1 MTTAQQGPLRPLD
14 GFLVLDFSQF
24 LAGPVA
30 ALRLADLGAR
40 VIKIERP
47 VIGDI
52 GRGLA
57 FAGARAGADTVSFHA
72 MNRGK
77 QSVAADLKDPD
88 DLAFVRRLVEQADVV
103 VENFR
108 PGVMERL
115 GMDYE
120 TVRAVNPG
128 VVYGSITGYG
138 DVGPWRDRPGQDLLA
153 QSIAALP
160 WLQADPEPS
169 PVGIAIA
176 DHLASCHLA
185 HGITALLVRRLRT
198 GVGGQVQT
206 SLLEAMLD
214 LQFEML
220 SVRLTAPSAVDAPR
234 PRGPHSAHTYLPA
247 PYGVYPTA
255 DGYLS
260 IAMNPVPLLGE
271 LLQLPELV
279 ALTDPESWWEQRG
292 RIETLIADRLRSA
305 STASWLAVLD
315 AADIWCAPLQTMD
328 QLIEHEG
335 FRAIDMVQTLGREES
350 DGVRTTVTTTRL
362 PIRVDGERLWGTDAG
377 PVLGADTDQV
387 RAELAPDRE
396 PVAGRVP

>member
-1 MTTAQQGPLRPLD
+1 MTVPSPGLPRPLE

-47 VIGDI
+47 GSGDI

-57 FAGARAGADTVSFHA
+57 FAGARAGTDTVSFHA

-77 QSVAADLKDPD
+77 QSVAADLKDPEQ
-88 DLAFVRRLVEQADVV
+88 LAFVRQLVEQADVV

-108 PGVMERL
+108 PGVMTRL
-115 GMDYE
+115 GLDYE
-120 TVRAVNPG
+120 TVKEVNPG

-138 DVGPWRDRPGQDLLA
+138 NEGPWRDRPGQDLLA
-153 QSIAALP
+153 QSISGLP

-169 PVGIAIA
+169 PFGISIA

-185 HGITALLVRRLRT
+185 HGITALLLRRART
-198 GVGGQVQT
+198 GVGGQVET

-220 SVRLTAPSAVDAPR
+220 SVRLTEPAAITPR

-260 IAMNPVPLLGE
+260 IAMNPVPQLGRLLE
-271 LLQLPELV
+271 IPELV
-279 ALTDPESWWEQRG
+279 EMTEPETWWEQRG
-292 RIETLIADRLRSA
+292 HIETLLAARLRTRT
-305 STASWLAVLD
+305 TAAWLEVLD
-315 AADIWCAPLQTMD
+315 AADVWCAPLHTID
-328 QLIEHEG
+328 ELVEHDG
-335 FRAIDMVQTLGREES
+335 FRAIDMVQTLRRDEA
-350 DGVRTTVTTTRL
+350 DGSTTDVTTTRL
-362 PIRVDGERLWGTDAG
+362 PIRVDGERLWGGRAAPT
-377 PVLGADTDQV
+377 LGADTEAV
-387 RAELAPDRE
+387 RSELAPTPAE
-396 PVAGRVP
+396 VVS

>member
-1 MTTAQQGPLRPLD
+1 MTAPQTGLPRPLE

-47 VIGDI
+47 GFGDI

-57 FAGARAGADTVSFHA
+57 FAGARAGTDTVSFHA

-77 QSVAADLKDPD
+77 QSVAADLKDPEQ
-88 DLAFVRRLVEQADVV
+88 LAFVRELVEQADVV

-108 PGVMERL
+108 PGVMKRL
-115 GMDYE
+115 GLDYE
-120 TVRAVNPG
+120 TVKEVNPG

-138 DVGPWRDRPGQDLLA
+138 HDGPWRDRPGQDLLA
-153 QSIAALP
+153 QSISGLP
-160 WLQADPEPS
+160 WLQANPEPS
-169 PVGIAIA
+169 PFGISIA

-185 HGITALLVRRLRT
+185 HGITALLLRRLRT
-198 GVGGQVQT
+198 GVGGQVET

-220 SVRLTAPSAVDAPR
+220 SVRLTEPAAVAPR

-260 IAMNPVPLLGE
+260 IAMNPVPQLGKLLE
-271 LLQLPELV
+271 IPELEE
-279 ALTDPESWWEQRG
+279 LTEPESWWEQRG
-292 RIETLIADRLRSA
+292 RIETLLADRLRSRTTGA
-305 STASWLAVLD
+305 WLEILD
-315 AADIWCAPLQTMD
+315 AADVWCAPLHTLD
-328 QLIEHEG
+328 ELVDHEG
-335 FRAIDMVQTLGREES
+335 FRAIDMVQTLRRDEI
-350 DGVRTTVTTTRL
+350 DGTPTQVTTTRL
-362 PIRVDGERLWGTDAG
+362 PIRIDGERLWGATAA
-377 PVLGADTDQV
+377 PTLGADTETV
-387 RAELAPDRE
+387 REELAAQPAE
-396 PVAGRVP
+396 AAS

>member
-1 MTTAQQGPLRPLD
+1 MTAAQHGSPRPLD

-57 FAGARAGADTVSFHA
+57 FAGARAGTDTVSFHA

-77 QSVAADLKDPD
+77 QSVAADLKNPD
-88 DLAFVRRLVEQADVV
+88 DLAFVRRLAEQADVV

-108 PGVMERL
+108 PGVMKRL
-115 GMDYE
+115 GLDYD
-120 TVRAVNPG
+120 TIRAENPG

-138 DVGPWRDRPGQDLLA
+138 DDGPWRDRPGQDLLA
-153 QSIAALP
+153 QSIAGLP
-160 WLQADPEPS
+160 WLQADPEPR

-185 HGITALLVRRLRT
+185 HGITALLLRRLRT
-198 GVGGQVQT
+198 GIGGQVQT

-220 SVRLTAPSAVDAPR
+220 SVRLTEPEAVGTQR
-234 PRGPHSAHTYLPA
+234 PRGPHSAHAHLPA

-260 IAMNPVPLLGE
+260 IAMNPVPQLGA
-271 LLQLPELV
+271 LLQIPELV
-279 ALTDPESWWEQRG
+279 ELTDPASWWDQRS
-292 RIETLIADRLRSA
+292 RIETLIADRLRTG
-305 STASWLAVLD
+305 STASWLTVLD
-315 AADIWCAPLQTMD
+315 AADIWCAPLHTVD
-328 QLIEHEG
+328 ELVDHDG
-335 FRAIDMVQTLGREES
+335 FRAIDMVQTLDREES
-350 DGVRTTVTTTRL
+350 DGARTTVTTTRL
-362 PIRVDGERLWGTDAG
+362 PFRLDGERLWGTGAA
-377 PVLGADTDQV
+377 PVLGVDTDRV
-387 RAELAPDRE
+387 RDEFAPARE
-396 PVAGRVP
+396 PVGGGIS

>member
-1 MTTAQQGPLRPLD
+1 MTAPQPGTVLPLD

-47 VIGDI
+47 GVGDI

-57 FAGARAGADTVSFHA
+57 FAGARAGGDTVSFHA

-88 DLAFVRRLVEQADVV
+88 QLAFVRRLVEQADVV

-108 PGVMERL
+108 PGVMTRL
-115 GMDYE
+115 GLDYE
-120 TVRAVNPG
+120 AIQAVNPG

-138 DVGPWRDRPGQDLLA
+138 DDGPWRDRPGQDLLA
-153 QSIAALP
+153 QSIAGLP
-160 WLQADPEPS
+160 WLQANPEPS

-185 HGITALLVRRLRT
+185 HGITALLLRRLRT
-198 GVGGQVQT
+198 GIGGQVQT

-220 SVRLTAPSAVDAPR
+220 SVRLTEPDAVRPR

-255 DGYLS
+255 DGHLS
-260 IAMNPVPLLGE
+260 IAMNPVPQLGE
-271 LLQLPELV
+271 LLDLPELV
-279 ALTDPESWWEQRG
+279 GLTEPESWWEQREQ
-292 RIETLIADRLRSA
+292 IETLLAEKLR
-305 STASWLAVLD
+305 TRPTEHWLAVLD
-315 AADIWCAPLQTMD
+315 AADVWCAPLHTVD
-328 QLIEHEG
+328 ELVDHEG
-335 FRAIDMVQTLGREES
+335 FHAIDMVQTLERTEP
-350 DGVRTTVTTTRL
+350 DGTRTEVTTTRL
-362 PIRVDGERLWGTDAG
+362 PIRLDGQRLWSGGAA
-377 PVLGADTDQV
+377 PLLGADTDQV
-387 RAELAPDRE
+387 REELAAQ
-396 PVAGRVP
+396 VAGSMP

>member
-1 MTTAQQGPLRPLD
+1 MIAAQQGTLRPLD

-57 FAGARAGADTVSFHA
+57 FAGARAGSDTVSFHA

-77 QSVAADLKDPD
+77 QSVAADLKNPD

-108 PGVMERL
+108 PGVMKRL
-115 GMDYE
+115 GLDYD
-120 TVRAVNPG
+120 TIRAENPG

-138 DVGPWRDRPGQDLLA
+138 DDGPWRDRPGQDLLA
-153 QSIAALP
+153 QSIAGLP
-160 WLQADPEPS
+160 WLQADPEPR

-176 DHLASCHLA
+176 DHLTSCHLA
-185 HGITALLVRRLRT
+185 HGITALLLRRLRT

-220 SVRLTAPSAVDAPR
+220 SVRLTEPDAVATRR
-234 PRGPHSAHTYLPA
+234 PRGPHSAHAHLPA

-260 IAMNPVPLLGE
+260 IAMNPVPELGA
-271 LLQLPELV
+271 LLQIPELV
-279 ALTDPESWWEQRG
+279 ALTDPDSWWDQRS
-292 RIETLIADRLRSA
+292 RIETLIADRLRTG
-305 STASWLAVLD
+305 STESWLTVLD
-315 AADIWCAPLQTMD
+315 AADIWCAPLHTVD
-328 QLIEHEG
+328 ELVEHDG
-335 FRAIDMVQTLGREES
+335 FRAIDMVQTLDREES
-350 DGVRTTVTTTRL
+350 DGARTTVTTTRL
-362 PIRVDGERLWGTDAG
+362 PFRVDGERLWGSGAA
-377 PVLGADTDQV
+377 PVLGEDTERV
-387 RAELAPDRE
+387 RDELAPTRE
-396 PVAGRVP
+396 PVGRSIS

>member
-1 MTTAQQGPLRPLD
+1 MIAAQQGTLRPLD

-77 QSVAADLKDPD
+77 QSVAADLKNPD

-108 PGVMERL
+108 PGVMKRL
-115 GMDYE
+115 GLDYD
-120 TVRAVNPG
+120 TIRAENPG

-138 DVGPWRDRPGQDLLA
+138 DDGPWRDRPGQDLLA
-153 QSIAALP
+153 QSIAGLP
-160 WLQADPEPS
+160 WLQADPEPR

-185 HGITALLVRRLRT
+185 HGITALLLRRLRT

-220 SVRLTAPSAVDAPR
+220 SVRLTEPDAVATRR
-234 PRGPHSAHTYLPA
+234 PRGPHSAHAHLPA

-260 IAMNPVPLLGE
+260 IAMNPVPELGA
-271 LLQLPELV
+271 LLQIPELV
-279 ALTDPESWWEQRG
+279 ALTDPDSWWDQRS
-292 RIETLIADRLRSA
+292 RIETLIADRLR
-305 STASWLAVLD
+305 TGRTESWLTVLD
-315 AADIWCAPLQTMD
+315 AADIWCAPLHTVD
-328 QLIEHEG
+328 ELVEHDG
-335 FRAIDMVQTLGREES
+335 FRAIDMVQTLDRAES
-350 DGVRTTVTTTRL
+350 DGARTTVTTTRL
-362 PIRVDGERLWGTDAG
+362 PFRVDGERLWGSGAA
-377 PVLGADTDQV
+377 PVLGEDTERV
-387 RAELAPDRE
+387 RDELAPARE
-396 PVAGRVP
+396 PVGRSIS

>member
-1 MTTAQQGPLRPLD
+1 MTAARADLPLPLE

-47 VIGDI
+47 GFGDI

-57 FAGARAGADTVSFHA
+57 FAGARAGTDTVSFHA

-77 QSVAADLKDPD
+77 QSVAADLKDPEQ
-88 DLAFVRRLVEQADVV
+88 LAFVRELVEQADVV

-108 PGVMERL
+108 PGVMKRL
-115 GMDYE
+115 GLDYE
-120 TVRAVNPG
+120 SVKEVNPG

-138 DVGPWRDRPGQDLLA
+138 HDGPWRDRPGQDLLA
-153 QSIAALP
+153 QSISGLP
-160 WLQADPEPS
+160 WLQANPEPS
-169 PVGIAIA
+169 PFGISIA

-185 HGITALLVRRLRT
+185 HGITALLLRRLRT
-198 GVGGQVQT
+198 GIGGQVET

-214 LQFEML
+214 LQFELL
-220 SVRLTAPSAVDAPR
+220 SVRLTEPAAVTPR

-260 IAMNPVPLLGE
+260 IAMNPVPQLGTLLE
-271 LLQLPELV
+271 IPELV
-279 ALTDPESWWEQRG
+279 EMTEPESWWEQRG
-292 RIETLIADRLRSA
+292 HIETLLADRLRTRG
-305 STASWLAVLD
+305 TAEWLTVLD
-315 AADIWCAPLQTMD
+315 AADVWCAPLHNLD
-328 QLIEHEG
+328 ELVEHEG
-335 FRAIDMVQTLGREES
+335 FRAIDMVQTVRRDEV
-350 DGVRTTVTTTRL
+350 DGTPTDVTTTRL
-362 PIRVDGERLWGTDAG
+362 PIRIDGERLWGGNAAPT
-377 PVLGADTDQV
+377 LGADTESV
-387 RAELAPDRE
+387 RAELAPRPAE
-396 PVAGRVP
+396 VVS

>member
-1 MTTAQQGPLRPLD
+1 MIAAQQGTLRPLD

-77 QSVAADLKDPD
+77 QSVAADLKNPD

-108 PGVMERL
+108 PGVMKRL
-115 GMDYE
+115 GLDYD
-120 TVRAVNPG
+120 TIRAENPG

-138 DVGPWRDRPGQDLLA
+138 DDGPWRDRPGQDLLA
-153 QSIAALP
+153 QSIAGLP
-160 WLQADPEPS
+160 WLQADPEPR

-185 HGITALLVRRLRT
+185 HGITALLLRRLRT

-220 SVRLTAPSAVDAPR
+220 SVRLTEPDAVATRR
-234 PRGPHSAHTYLPA
+234 PRGPHSAHAHLPA

-260 IAMNPVPLLGE
+260 IAMNPVPELGA
-271 LLQLPELV
+271 LLQIPELV
-279 ALTDPESWWEQRG
+279 ALTDPDSWWDQRS
-292 RIETLIADRLRSA
+292 RIETLIADRLRTD
-305 STASWLAVLD
+305 STESWLTVLD
-315 AADIWCAPLQTMD
+315 AADIWCAPLHTVD
-328 QLIEHEG
+328 ELVEHDG
-335 FRAIDMVQTLGREES
+335 FRAIDMVQTLDRAES
-350 DGVRTTVTTTRL
+350 DGARTTVTTTRL
-362 PIRVDGERLWGTDAG
+362 PFRVDGERLWGSGAA
-377 PVLGADTDQV
+377 PVLGEDTERV
-387 RAELAPDRE
+387 RDELAPARE
-396 PVAGRVP
+396 PVGRSIS

>member
-1 MTTAQQGPLRPLD
+1 MTASPQGLPRPLD

-47 VIGDI
+47 GVGDI

-57 FAGARAGADTVSFHA
+57 FAGAHAGADTVSFHA

-88 DLAFVRRLVEQADVV
+88 QLAFVRRLVEQADVV

-108 PGVMERL
+108 PGVMKRL
-115 GMDYE
+115 GLDYD
-120 TVRAVNPG
+120 TVRAQNPG

-138 DVGPWRDRPGQDLLA
+138 DDGPWRDRPGQDLLA
-153 QSIAALP
+153 QSIAGLP

-185 HGITALLVRRLRT
+185 HGITALLLRRLRT
-198 GVGGQVQT
+198 GIGGQVQT

-220 SVRLTAPSAVDAPR
+220 SVRLTQPGAVGAR

-260 IAMNPVPLLGE
+260 IAMNPVPQLGALLE
-271 LLQLPELV
+271 IPELV
-279 ALTDPESWWEQRG
+279 ELTEPESWWEQRG
-292 RIETLIADRLRSA
+292 RIETLIADRLRTRD
-305 STASWLAVLD
+305 TADWLAVLD
-315 AADIWCAPLQTMD
+315 AADVWCAPLHTLD
-328 QLIEHEG
+328 ELVEHEG
-335 FRAIDMVQTLGREES
+335 FRAIDMVQTLERDER
-350 DGVRTTVTTTRL
+350 DGTRTEVTTTRL
-362 PIRVDGERLWGTDAG
+362 PMRLDGQRLWGSDAA
-377 PVLGADTDQV
+377 PLLGADTDRV
-387 RAELAPDRE
+387 RDELAPDRE
-396 PVAGRVP
+396 PVAGSVP

>member
-1 MTTAQQGPLRPLD
+1 MTAASTSIDPLE

-40 VIKIERP
+40 VIKVERP
-47 VIGDI
+47 GIGDI

-57 FAGARAGADTVSFHA
+57 FAGARAGNDTVSFHA

-77 QSVAADLKDPD
+77 ESLSADLKNPE
-88 DLAFVRRLVEQADVV
+88 DLAVVRRLVERADVV

-115 GMDYE
+115 GLDYE
-120 TVRAVNPG
+120 SVRATNPG

-138 DVGPWRDRPGQDLLA
+138 EEGPWRDRPGQDLLA
-153 QSIAALP
+153 QSIAGLP

-169 PVGIAIA
+169 PMGIAIA

-185 HGITALLVRRLRT
+185 HGITALLLRRART
-198 GVGGQVQT
+198 GVGGHVRT
-206 SLLEAMLD
+206 SLLEAMVD

-220 SVRLTAPSAVDAPR
+220 SVRLTEPGALTQPV
-234 PRGPHSAHTYLPA
+234 RGPHSAHSYLPA

-260 IAMNPVPLLGE
+260 IAMNPVPRIGE

-279 ALTDPESWWEQRG
+279 EMTDPQTWWEQRSH
-292 RIETLIADRLRSA
+292 IEILIADRLR
-305 STASWLAVLD
+305 TGTTETWLAILD
-315 AADIWCAPLQTMD
+315 EADVWCAPLHTVD
-328 QLIEHEG
+328 ELVEHEG
-335 FRAIDMVQTLGREES
+335 FRQIDMVQTLDRAEP
-350 DGVRTTVTTTRL
+350 DGSRTEVTTTRMPL
-362 PIRVDGERLWGTDAG
+362 RIDGVRPRSASAA
-377 PVLGADTDQV
+377 PSLGADSERLRDEVAPCVTE
-387 RAELAPDRE
+387 RIAEQAS
-396 PVAGRVP
+396 

>member
-1 MTTAQQGPLRPLD
+1 MTASQQGTLRPLD

-47 VIGDI
+47 VTGDI

-77 QSVAADLKDPD
+77 QSVAADLKNPD

-108 PGVMERL
+108 PGVMKRL
-115 GMDYE
+115 GLDYD
-120 TVRAVNPG
+120 TIRAENPG

-138 DVGPWRDRPGQDLLA
+138 DDGPWRDRPGQDLLA
-153 QSIAALP
+153 QSIAGLP
-160 WLQADPEPS
+160 WLQADPEPR

-185 HGITALLVRRLRT
+185 HGITALLLRRLRT
-198 GVGGQVQT
+198 GIGGQVQT

-220 SVRLTAPSAVDAPR
+220 SVRLTEPDAVGTQR
-234 PRGPHSAHTYLPA
+234 PRGPHSAHAHLPA

-260 IAMNPVPLLGE
+260 IAMNPVPQLGA
-271 LLQLPELV
+271 LLQIPEL
-279 ALTDPESWWEQRG
+279 AELTDPASWWDQRS
-292 RIETLIADRLRSA
+292 RIETLIADRLRTD
-305 STASWLAVLD
+305 STASWLTVLD
-315 AADIWCAPLQTMD
+315 AADIWCAPLHTVD
-328 QLIEHEG
+328 ELVEHDG
-335 FRAIDMVQTLGREES
+335 FRAIGMVQTLDREES
-350 DGVRTTVTTTRL
+350 DGARTTVTTTRL
-362 PIRVDGERLWGTDAG
+362 PFRLDGERLWGSGAA
-377 PVLGADTDQV
+377 PVLGVDTDRV
-387 RAELAPDRE
+387 RDELAPARE
-396 PVAGRVP
+396 PVGRSIS

>member
-1 MTTAQQGPLRPLD
+1 MTASQPGLPRPLE

-47 VIGDI
+47 GFGDI

-57 FAGARAGADTVSFHA
+57 FAGARAGTDTVSFHA

-77 QSVAADLKDPD
+77 QSVAADLKDPEQ
-88 DLAFVRRLVEQADVV
+88 LAFVRELVEQADVV

-108 PGVMERL
+108 PGVMKRL
-115 GMDYE
+115 GLDYE
-120 TVRAVNPG
+120 TVKQVNPG

-138 DVGPWRDRPGQDLLA
+138 NEGPWRDRPGQDLLA
-153 QSIAALP
+153 QSISGLP

-169 PVGIAIA
+169 PFGLSIA

-185 HGITALLVRRLRT
+185 HGITALLLRRLRT
-198 GVGGQVQT
+198 GIGGQVET
-206 SLLEAMLD
+206 SLLEGMLD

-220 SVRLTAPSAVDAPR
+220 SVRMTEPDAVNPR

-247 PYGVYPTA
+247 PYGVYPTS

-260 IAMNPVPLLGE
+260 IAMNPVPQLGRLLE
-271 LLQLPELV
+271 IPELV
-279 ALTDPESWWEQRG
+279 ELADPESWWEHRG
-292 RIETLIADRLRSA
+292 RIETLLAARLRTGT
-305 STASWLAVLD
+305 TAAWLEVLD
-315 AADIWCAPLQTMD
+315 AADVWCAPLHTVD
-328 QLIEHEG
+328 ELVEHEG
-335 FRAIDMVQTLGREES
+335 FRAIDMVQTLQRDEV
-350 DGVRTTVTTTRL
+350 DGSRTEVTTTRL
-362 PIRVDGERLWGTDAG
+362 PMRFDGERLWGSAAAPT
-377 PVLGADTDQV
+377 LGADTEAV
-387 RAELAPDRE
+387 RTELTRPAAE
-396 PVAGRVP
+396 VVS

>member
-1 MTTAQQGPLRPLD
+1 MTVPQPGAPLPLE

-47 VIGDI
+47 GTGDI

-57 FAGARAGADTVSFHA
+57 FAGARAGGDTVSFHA

-77 QSVAADLKDPD
+77 QSVAADLKDPEQ
-88 DLAFVRRLVEQADVV
+88 LAFVRRLVEQADVV

-108 PGVMERL
+108 PGVMTRL
-115 GMDYE
+115 GLDYDAI
-120 TVRAVNPG
+120 RAVNPG

-138 DVGPWRDRPGQDLLA
+138 DAGPWVDRPGQDLLA
-153 QSIAALP
+153 QSISGLP
-160 WLQADPEPS
+160 WLQADPEPNAF
-169 PVGIAIA
+169 GISIA

-185 HGITALLVRRLRT
+185 HGITALLLRRLRT
-198 GVGGQVQT
+198 GIGGQVQT

-220 SVRLTAPSAVDAPR
+220 SVRLTEPGAITSR

-255 DGYLS
+255 NGHLS
-260 IAMNPVPLLGE
+260 IAMNPVPQLGE
-271 LLQLPELV
+271 LLEIPELTV
-279 ALTDPESWWEQRG
+279 LTEPETWWTERE
-292 RIETLIADRLRSA
+292 RIEMLLAARLRTA
-305 STASWLAVLD
+305 STEHWLAVLD
-315 AADIWCAPLQTMD
+315 AADVWCAPLHTVD
-328 QLIEHEG
+328 ELVEHEG
-335 FRAIDMVQTLGREES
+335 FHAIDMVQTLTRDEA
-350 DGVRTTVTTTRL
+350 DGARTEVTTTRL
-362 PIRVDGERLWGTDAG
+362 PIRLDGQRVWGRGGA
-377 PVLGADTDQV
+377 PVLGADTEQV
-387 RAELAPDRE
+387 HGELAPQ
-396 PVAGRVP
+396 VAGSLP

>member
-1 MTTAQQGPLRPLD
+1 MTAALPRSRADQPKPLE
-14 GFLVLDFSQF
+14 GFLVVDFSQF

-30 ALRLADLGAR
+30 TLRLADLGAR
-40 VIKIERP
+40 VIKVERP
-47 VIGDI
+47 GVGDI

-57 FAGARAGADTVSFHA
+57 FAGARAGSDTVSFHA

-77 QSVAADLKDPD
+77 QSVAADLKDPEQ
-88 DLAFVRRLVEQADVV
+88 LAFVTRLVERADVV

-115 GMDYE
+115 GLDYE

-138 DVGPWRDRPGQDLLA
+138 DDGPWRDRPGQDLLA
-153 QSIAALP
+153 QSISGLP
-160 WLQADPEPS
+160 WLQADPEPT
-169 PVGIAIA
+169 PFGISIA

-185 HGITALLVRRLRT
+185 HGITALLLRRART
-198 GVGGQVQT
+198 GVGGRVET

-220 SVRLTAPSAVDAPR
+220 SVRLTEPDAVTPR

-260 IAMNPVPLLGE
+260 IAMNPIPQLGALLE
-271 LLQLPELV
+271 IPELV
-279 ALTDPESWWEQRG
+279 ELTEPETWWEQRG
-292 RIETLIADRLRSA
+292 HIETLIADRLRTRTTEA
-305 STASWLAVLD
+305 WLEVLD
-315 AADIWCAPLQTMD
+315 AADVWCAPLHTVD
-328 QLIEHEG
+328 QLVEHEG
-335 FRAIDMVQTLGREES
+335 FRAIDMVQTLQRDEA
-350 DGVRTTVTTTRL
+350 DGTPTEVSTTRL
-362 PIRVDGERLWGTDAG
+362 PIRIDGERLWGDRAAPT
-377 PVLGADTDQV
+377 LGADTAAV
-387 RAELAPDRE
+387 EAELATE
-396 PVAGRVP
+396 PAASVS

>member
-1 MTTAQQGPLRPLD
+1 MTAVPHGPVRPLD

-77 QSVAADLKDPD
+77 QSVAADLKNPD
-88 DLAFVRRLVEQADVV
+88 DLAFVRRLAGQADVV

-108 PGVMERL
+108 PGVMKRL
-115 GMDYE
+115 GLDYDSI
-120 TVRAVNPG
+120 RAENPG

-138 DVGPWRDRPGQDLLA
+138 DDGPWRDRPGQDLLA
-153 QSIAALP
+153 QSIAGLP
-160 WLQADPEPS
+160 WLQADPEPR

-185 HGITALLVRRLRT
+185 HGITALLLRRMRT

-220 SVRLTAPSAVDAPR
+220 SVRLTEPDAVGTQR
-234 PRGPHSAHTYLPA
+234 PRGPHSAHAHLPA

-260 IAMNPVPLLGE
+260 IAMNPVPRLGE
-271 LLQLPELV
+271 LLDIPQLVE
-279 ALTDPESWWEQRG
+279 LTDPASWWDQRS
-292 RIETLIADRLRSA
+292 RIESLIAARLRTGG
-305 STASWLAVLD
+305 TASWLRVLD
-315 AADIWCAPLQTMD
+315 GADIWCAPLHTVD
-328 QLIEHEG
+328 ELVEHDG
-335 FRAIDMVQTLGREES
+335 FRAIDMVQNLDREED
-350 DGVRTTVTTTRL
+350 DGTRTTVTTTRL
-362 PIRVDGERLWGTDAG
+362 PFRLDGQRLWGTSAA
-377 PVLGADTDQV
+377 PVLGADTARV
-387 RAELAPDRE
+387 REELAPARE
-396 PVAGRVP
+396 AIAGGVS

>member
-1 MTTAQQGPLRPLD
+1 MTAPQPRPLD

-47 VIGDI
+47 GFGDI

-57 FAGARAGADTVSFHA
+57 FAGAKAGSDTVSFHA

-88 DLAFVRRLVEQADVV
+88 QLAFVRELVERADVV

-108 PGVMERL
+108 PGVMKRL
-115 GMDYE
+115 GLDYD
-120 TVRAVNPG
+120 TVKDVNPG

-138 DVGPWRDRPGQDLLA
+138 NEGPWRDRPGQDLLA
-153 QSIAALP
+153 QSISGLP

-169 PVGIAIA
+169 PFGISIA

-185 HGITALLVRRLRT
+185 HGITALLLRRLRT
-198 GVGGQVQT
+198 GVGGQVET

-220 SVRLTAPSAVDAPR
+220 SVRMTEPDAVRPR

-247 PYGVYPTA
+247 PYGVYPTS

-260 IAMNPVPLLGE
+260 IAMNPVPQLGE
-271 LLQLPELV
+271 LLEIPELV
-279 ALTDPESWWEQRG
+279 AMTDPESWWEQRG
-292 RIETLIADRLRSA
+292 HIETLLAARLRTGT
-305 STASWLAVLD
+305 TAAWLEILD
-315 AADIWCAPLQTMD
+315 AADVWCAPLHTVD
-328 QLIEHEG
+328 ELVAHDG
-335 FRAIDMVQTLGREES
+335 FRAIDMVQTLQRDEA
-350 DGVRTTVTTTRL
+350 DGTPTEVTTTRL
-362 PIRVDGERLWGTDAG
+362 PIRVDGERLWGGSAAPT
-377 PVLGADTDQV
+377 LGADTAAV
-387 RAELAPDRE
+387 RDELSPAPAEA
-396 PVAGRVP
+396 VS

>member
-1 MTTAQQGPLRPLD
+1 MTASTSIDPLE

-47 VIGDI
+47 GTGDI

-57 FAGARAGADTVSFHA
+57 FAGARAGSDTVSFHA

-77 QSVAADLKDPD
+77 ESLAADLKNPD
-88 DLAFVRRLVEQADVV
+88 DLAIVRRLVEQADVV

-115 GMDYE
+115 GLDYE
-120 TVRAVNPG
+120 TVRATNPG

-138 DVGPWRDRPGQDLLA
+138 EEGPWRDRPGQDLLA
-153 QSIAALP
+153 QSIAGVP

-169 PVGIAIA
+169 PMGIAIA

-185 HGITALLVRRLRT
+185 HGITALLLRRTRT
-198 GVGGQVQT
+198 GVGGHVRT
-206 SLLEAMLD
+206 SLLEAMVD

-220 SVRLTAPSAVDAPR
+220 SVRLTEPAALSQPV
-234 PRGPHSAHTYLPA
+234 RGPHSAHSYLPA

-260 IAMNPVPLLGE
+260 IAMNPVPRIGE
-271 LLQLPELV
+271 LLGIAELV
-279 ALTDPESWWEQRG
+279 EMTDPQTWWEQRSH
-292 RIETLIADRLRSA
+292 IETLIADRLRTGTTEA
-305 STASWLAVLD
+305 WLMILD
-315 AADIWCAPLQTMD
+315 QADIWCAPLHTVD
-328 QLIEHEG
+328 ELVEHEG
-335 FRAIDMVQTLGREES
+335 FRQIDMVQTLDRAEA
-350 DGVRTTVTTTRL
+350 DGSRTEVTTTRMPL
-362 PIRVDGERLWGTDAG
+362 RFDGVRPRSAAAA
-377 PVLGADTDQV
+377 PSLGADSERL
-387 RAELAPDRE
+387 RAELNPCVTERIAE
-396 PVAGRVP
+396 QAS

>member
-1 MTTAQQGPLRPLD
+1 MTTPESGAPLPLD

-47 VIGDI
+47 GTGDI

-57 FAGARAGADTVSFHA
+57 FAGARAGGDTVSFHA

-88 DLAFVRRLVEQADVV
+88 QLAFVRRLVEQADVV

-108 PGVMERL
+108 PGVMARL
-115 GMDYE
+115 GLDYE
-120 TVRAVNPG
+120 AIRAVNPG
-128 VVYGSITGYG
+128 IVYGSITGYG
-138 DVGPWRDRPGQDLLA
+138 DTGPWTGRPGQDLLA
-153 QSIAALP
+153 QSISGLP
-160 WLQADPEPS
+160 WLQADPEPTAF
-169 PVGIAIA
+169 GISIA

-185 HGITALLVRRLRT
+185 HGITALLLRRLRT
-198 GVGGQVQT
+198 GIGGQVQT

-220 SVRLTAPSAVDAPR
+220 SVRLTEPAAITTR

-255 DGYLS
+255 DGHLS
-260 IAMNPVPLLGE
+260 IAMNPVPQLGE
-271 LLQLPELV
+271 LLEIPALV
-279 ALTDPESWWEQRG
+279 ELTDPESWWAEREQ
-292 RIETLIADRLRSA
+292 IETLLAARLR
-305 STASWLAVLD
+305 TGTTEHWLTVLD
-315 AADIWCAPLQTMD
+315 AADVWCAPLHTVD
-328 QLIEHEG
+328 ELVAHEG
-335 FRAIDMVQTLGREES
+335 FHAIDMVQTLAREET
-350 DGVRTTVTTTRL
+350 DGERTEVTTTRL
-362 PIRVDGERLWGTDAG
+362 PIRLDGERIWGRSGA
-377 PVLGADTDQV
+377 PVLGADTEQV
-387 RAELAPDRE
+387 HAELAPQA
-396 PVAGRVP
+396 AGSLR

>member
-1 MTTAQQGPLRPLD
+1 MTASAPIPDPLE

-47 VIGDI
+47 GLGDI

-57 FAGARAGADTVSFHA
+57 FAGAKAGADTVSFHA

-77 QSVAADLKDPD
+77 ESLAANLKDPG
-88 DLAFVRRLVEQADVV
+88 DLAVVRELVDRADVV

-115 GMDYE
+115 GLDYE
-120 TVRAVNPG
+120 TVRATNPG

-138 DVGPWRDRPGQDLLA
+138 EEGPWRDRPGQDLLA
-153 QSIAALP
+153 QSIAGVP

-169 PVGIAIA
+169 PMGIAIA

-185 HGITALLVRRLRT
+185 HGITALLLRRLRT
-198 GVGGQVQT
+198 GIGGHVRT
-206 SLLEAMLD
+206 SLLEAMVD
-214 LQFEML
+214 MQFEML
-220 SVRLTAPSAVDAPR
+220 SVRLTDPAALTEPV
-234 PRGPHSAHTYLPA
+234 RGPHSAHSYLPA

-260 IAMNPVPLLGE
+260 IAMNPVPRVGE
-271 LLQLPELV
+271 LLQIPELV
-279 ALTDPESWWEQRG
+279 AMTTPQTWWEERS
-292 RIETLIADRLRSA
+292 RIEGLIADRLRTDT
-305 STASWLAVLD
+305 TAAWLTILD
-315 AADIWCAPLQTMD
+315 EADIWCAPLHTVD
-328 QLIEHEG
+328 ELVEHEG
-335 FRAIDMVQTLGREES
+335 FRRIDMVQTLHRTEP
-350 DGVRTTVTTTRL
+350 DGTRTEVTTTRSPL
-362 PIRVDGERLWGTDAG
+362 RIDGVRPRSASAAPSLGQDSGRLRSELTPAERAS
-377 PVLGADTDQV
+377 
-387 RAELAPDRE
+387 
-396 PVAGRVP
+396 

>member
-1 MTTAQQGPLRPLD
+1 MTASQGDPIRPLE

-47 VIGDI
+47 GSGDI

-77 QSVAADLKDPD
+77 QSVAADLKDPEQ
-88 DLAFVRRLVEQADVV
+88 LAFVRELAEQADVV

-115 GMDYE
+115 GLDYDA
-120 TVRAVNPG
+120 VREANPG
-128 VVYGSITGYG
+128 VIYGSITGYG
-138 DVGPWRDRPGQDLLA
+138 NVGPWRDRPGQDLLA
-153 QSIAALP
+153 QSIAGLP

-169 PVGIAIA
+169 PFGISIA

-185 HGITALLVRRLRT
+185 HGITALLLRRERT
-198 GVGGQVQT
+198 GIGGRVET

-220 SVRLTAPSAVDAPR
+220 SVKLTTPDAVTVR
-234 PRGPHSAHTYLPA
+234 PRGPHSAHTFLPA

-260 IAMNPVPLLGE
+260 IAMNPVPALGTLLE
-271 LLQLPELV
+271 IPELV
-279 ALTDPESWWEQRG
+279 EMVEPETWWSQRAE
-292 RIETLIADRLRSA
+292 IETLLAARLRTGT
-305 STASWLAVLD
+305 TAQWLAVLD
-315 AADIWCAPLQTMD
+315 AADVWCAPLHSVD
-328 QLIEHEG
+328 ELVSHEG
-335 FRAIDMVQTLGREES
+335 FRAIDMVQTLRRDET
-350 DGVRTTVTTTRL
+350 DGERTEVTTTRL
-362 PIRVDGERLWGTDAG
+362 PIRLDGERLWGSTAA
-377 PVLGADTDQV
+377 PTLGADTETV
-387 RAELAPDRE
+387 RDELSAQP
-396 PVAGRVP
+396 AGSSR